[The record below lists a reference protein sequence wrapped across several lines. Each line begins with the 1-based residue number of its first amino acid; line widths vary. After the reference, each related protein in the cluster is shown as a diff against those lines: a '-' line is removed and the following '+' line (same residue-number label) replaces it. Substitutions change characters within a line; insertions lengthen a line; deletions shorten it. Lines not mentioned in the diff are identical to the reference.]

1 MAKEKRLIDAE
12 KLKDAFRGIYTG
24 ADIISNEPKRLTL
37 QTLLYFVDVTP
48 TEEAPISAE
57 RAKQLTEAYIKGYN
71 AGAEMAVHIINT
83 YGNKEEEPEK

>member
-37 QTLLYFVDVTP
+37 QTLLYFIDTAP
-48 TEEAPISAE
+48 TEETPIGAESAK
-57 RAKQLTEAYIKGYN
+57 RMTEAYCRGYN
-71 AGAEMAVHIINT
+71 AGAEMALNLT
-83 YGNKEEEPEK
+83 LRYNDTEEQR